1 MTQFNTDPPERV
13 KKFIFFCIDSA
24 EQLETLLLLHGNPS
38 RAWTADSLAQELRSS
53 ASSTALRVASL
64 RKLGFLEEAQDACGE
79 FRYRA
84 PNPELHEVVTEL
96 SERYK
101 HQRYRILA
109 LVFSPMK
116 KARDFADSF
125 VLGRPG
131 SNEDDKGD
139 KSG

>member
-13 KKFIFFCIDSA
+13 KKFIFFYIDSA
-24 EQLETLLLLHGNPS
+24 EQLETLLLLHADPG
-38 RAWTADSLAQELRSS
+38 RAWTVEAIAQELRSS
-53 ASSTALRVASL
+53 ASSSSLRVASL
-64 RKLGFLEEAQDACGE
+64 TKLGFVQNEPGTPGA

-84 PNPELHEVVTEL
+84 PTAEVHELVAEL

-101 HQRYRILA
+101 HQRFRILE

-125 VLGRPG
+125 LLGRSG
-131 SNEDDKGD
+131 SDDGKGN
-139 KSG
+139 KNG